1 MAYVIAIPIN
11 YHFYNFFHLDL
22 FHSHQS
28 YKSENKIDILPM
40 IDIIF
45 SILAFLIISSLYL
58 TRVETVSVELPKA
71 SNSIT
76 QNKKFVNI
84 SIDKGGNL
92 FINKKRTRLQ
102 EMKVKVVNLTNK
114 NKNLVVLNA
123 DKNVSHGYVISVL
136 DVLRSIDG
144 LKIAISTKSID

>member
-1 MAYVIAIPIN
+1 MVY
-11 YHFYNFFHLDL
+11 FKEDL
-22 FHSHQS
+22 NN
-28 YKSENKIDILPM
+28 KNKIDILPM

-76 QNKKFVNI
+76 QKKKFINI
-84 SIDKGGNL
+84 SIDKSGNL
-92 FINKKRTRLQ
+92 FINKIRTELQ
-102 EMKVKVVNLTNK
+102 DLKVKLVNLTNE
-114 NKNLVVLNA
+114 NMNLVVLNA

-144 LKIAISTKSID
+144 LKLAISTKSID

>member
-1 MAYVIAIPIN
+1 MVY
-11 YHFYNFFHLDL
+11 FKEDL
-22 FHSHQS
+22 NNN
-28 YKSENKIDILPM
+28 NKIDILPM

-58 TRVETVSVELPKA
+58 TRIETVSVELPKA

-76 QNKKFVNI
+76 QNKKFINI

-92 FINKKRTRLQ
+92 FLNKNRIKLQ
-102 EMKVKVVNLTNK
+102 DIKNKVINLTNE

-123 DKNVSHGYVISVL
+123 DENVSHGYVIRVL

-144 LKIAISTKSID
+144 LKLAISIKSLD

>member
-1 MAYVIAIPIN
+1 MVY
-11 YHFYNFFHLDL
+11 FKEDL
-22 FHSHQS
+22 NN
-28 YKSENKIDILPM
+28 KNKIDILPM

-76 QNKKFVNI
+76 QKKKFINI
-84 SIDKGGNL
+84 SIDKSGNL
-92 FINKKRTRLQ
+92 FINKIRTELQ
-102 EMKVKVVNLTNK
+102 DLKVKLVNLTNE

-123 DKNVSHGYVISVL
+123 DKNISHGYVISVL

-144 LKIAISTKSID
+144 LKIGISTK

>member
-1 MAYVIAIPIN
+1 MIYFKEDN
-11 YHFYNFFHLDL
+11 NN
-22 FHSHQS
+22 
-28 YKSENKIDILPM
+28 KNKIDILPM

-92 FINKKRTRLQ
+92 FLNKNRIKLQ
-102 EMKVKVVNLTNK
+102 DIKDKVVNLTNE

-144 LKIAISTKSID
+144 LKLAISTKSID

>member
-1 MAYVIAIPIN
+1 MIYFKEDIN
-11 YHFYNFFHLDL
+11 N
-22 FHSHQS
+22 
-28 YKSENKIDILPM
+28 KNKIDILPM

-102 EMKVKVVNLTNK
+102 DIKVKVVNLTNE

-144 LKIAISTKSID
+144 LKLAISTKSID

>member
-1 MAYVIAIPIN
+1 MVYFKEDN
-11 YHFYNFFHLDL
+11 
-22 FHSHQS
+22 
-28 YKSENKIDILPM
+28 KSENKIDILPM

-71 SNSIT
+71 SNSIK
-76 QNKKFVNI
+76 QNMKFINI
-84 SIDKGGNL
+84 SIDKSGNL
-92 FINKKRTRLQ
+92 FINKIRTELQ
-102 EMKVKVVNLTNK
+102 DLKVKLVNLTNE

-123 DKNVSHGYVISVL
+123 DKNISHGYVISVL

-144 LKIAISTKSID
+144 LKIGISTKSID

>member
-1 MAYVIAIPIN
+1 MIYFKEDN
-11 YHFYNFFHLDL
+11 
-22 FHSHQS
+22 
-28 YKSENKIDILPM
+28 KSENKIDILPM

-102 EMKVKVVNLTNK
+102 EMKVKVVNLTNE

-144 LKIAISTKSID
+144 LKLAISTKSTD

>member
-1 MAYVIAIPIN
+1 MVYFKEDIN
-11 YHFYNFFHLDL
+11 N
-22 FHSHQS
+22 
-28 YKSENKIDILPM
+28 KNKIDILPM

-76 QNKKFVNI
+76 QNKKFINI
-84 SIDKGGNL
+84 SIDKAGNL
-92 FINKKRTRLQ
+92 FINKIRTELQ
-102 EMKVKVVNLTNK
+102 DMKVKLINLTNE

-123 DKNVSHGYVISVL
+123 DKNISHGYVISVL

-144 LKIAISTKSID
+144 LKIGLSTKSID

>member
-1 MAYVIAIPIN
+1 MIY
-11 YHFYNFFHLDL
+11 FKEDTTD
-22 FHSHQS
+22 
-28 YKSENKIDILPM
+28 KNKIDILPM

-92 FINKKRTRLQ
+92 FINKKRIKLQ
-102 EMKVKVVNLTNK
+102 DIKVKVINLTNE

-144 LKIAISTKSID
+144 LKLAISTKTID

>member
-1 MAYVIAIPIN
+1 MVY
-11 YHFYNFFHLDL
+11 FKEDL
-22 FHSHQS
+22 NNT
-28 YKSENKIDILPM
+28 NKIDILPM

-71 SNSIT
+71 NNSIT
-76 QNKKFVNI
+76 QNKKFINI

-92 FINKKRTRLQ
+92 FLNKNRIKLQ
-102 EMKVKVVNLTNK
+102 DIKDKVVNLTNE

-144 LKIAISTKSID
+144 LKLAISIKSLD

>member
-1 MAYVIAIPIN
+1 MVYFKEDN
-11 YHFYNFFHLDL
+11 
-22 FHSHQS
+22 
-28 YKSENKIDILPM
+28 KSENKIDILPM

-45 SILAFLIISSLYL
+45 SILAFLIISSLCL

-84 SIDKGGNL
+84 SIDNGGNL
-92 FINKKRTRLQ
+92 FINKKRTRLH
-102 EMKVKVVNLTNK
+102 EMKFKIVNLTNK

>member
-1 MAYVIAIPIN
+1 MVY
-11 YHFYNFFHLDL
+11 FKEDL
-22 FHSHQS
+22 NN
-28 YKSENKIDILPM
+28 KNKIDILPM

-123 DKNVSHGYVISVL
+123 DKNISHGYLIGVL

-144 LKIAISTKSID
+144 LKIGISTQSID

>member
-1 MAYVIAIPIN
+1 MVY
-11 YHFYNFFHLDL
+11 FKEDL
-22 FHSHQS
+22 NN
-28 YKSENKIDILPM
+28 KNKIDILPM

-76 QNKKFVNI
+76 QNKKFINI

-92 FINKKRTRLQ
+92 FLNKNRIKLQ
-102 EMKVKVVNLTNK
+102 DIKDKVVNLTNE

-144 LKIAISTKSID
+144 LKLAISTKSLD